1 MKPPVVAQGL
11 ISYSPVVTSLR
22 PSALCMMKS
31 MPRLIIHRFC
41 AAHFFFFPF
50 HHFVVLHNRIS
61 KSSNTHKKS
70 IKEAWIISVKEKCDK
85 RNSSQCTSGGVE
97 IKKAQTGEIVQKQDS
112 AHIEHHL
119 FFSFFLLKN
128 CNRGGWTRHL
138 CSICYCTYKT
148 TPTAQPPVIQCLY
161 STYSSIYI

>member
-1 MKPPVVAQGL
+1 MKPLVVAQGL
-11 ISYSPVVTSLR
+11 ISYRPVVTSLR

-31 MPRLIIHRFC
+31 MPRLIIHHFC
-41 AAHFFFFPF
+41 AT
-50 HHFVVLHNRIS
+50 HHFVVLHNWIS

-97 IKKAQTGEIVQKQDS
+97 TKKAQTGEIAQKQDS

-119 FFSFFLLKN
+119 FFSFFYWKTVTGVGEL
-128 CNRGGWTRHL
+128 GTSVASATAHTRQHPQH
-138 CSICYCTYKT
+138 SHR
-148 TPTAQPPVIQCLY
+148 LY
-161 STYSSIYI
+161 SASIQHIHQYIYNAL